1 MPTYS
6 LTGNDT
12 VQIAGRTLTNFGDGD
27 VLKLTFS
34 NELVAVKTGKNGNSI
49 FNLNATGQQCDVILR
64 VLRGSGDDRFLQ
76 GLLTQMITDLPS
88 FVLMP
93 GYFVKRIGDGIGGV
107 RRDTYL
113 LSGGVFVKGVEA
125 AENVEGATDPAI
137 SIFPLKFSN
146 ATRAAL

>member
-1 MPTYS
+1 MPTYALS
-6 LTGNDT
+6 GNDT
-12 VQIAGRTLTNFGDGD
+12 IQIAGRILSNLGDGD
-27 VLKLTFS
+27 VCKLTFP

-49 FNLNATGQQCDVILR
+49 FNLNATGQQADVVVR
-64 VLRGSGDDRFLQ
+64 VIRGSADDRFLQ
-76 GLLTQMITDLPS
+76 SLLTLMLADLPA

-93 GYFVKRIGDGIGGV
+93 GYFVKRIGNGIGGI
-107 RRDTYL
+107 RQDTYL

-137 SIFPLKFSN
+137 SVFPLKFSN